1 MKRSPILVFAG
12 FVLATGS
19 ALAQATLTLP
29 DASPAATVSQTV
41 GLTNLTID
49 YHRPAVNKRKV
60 WGELVPYGDVW
71 RAGANMNTTLT
82 SSSAFTVGGKALAAG
97 TYGLHMIPT
106 EKDWTVIFTNMHTAW
121 GSFSYDQKEDAVR
134 FTVTPKPADFEERLE
149 YRFEDPTDNGATV
162 VLQWEKLA
170 VSFPITV
177 DSKAVVFASI
187 EGQLRGLPRFGWQG
201 WNQAANWC
209 LRNDYKLDQ
218 GLAWADHS
226 IGMQSNFNNLRTKA
240 AILEKKGGDP
250 KEVEALR
257 AQAMK
262 VATES
267 GRQPA
272 RLPADGREEDRRSDR
287 ALPQERQG
295 LPELLEHV
303 RQPRRG
309 PRQYGRQ
316 EGRHRVLLQGPR
328 HDDRPGAEEADQRHP
343 GQAQGLEKRRNLGA
357 ARA

>member
-1 MKRSPILVFAG
+1 MKRNSILVFSA
-12 FVLATGS
+12 FVLAAAS

-29 DASPAATVSQTV
+29 EASPAATVSQTV
-41 GLTNLTID
+41 GLTDLTID

-71 RAGANMNTTLT
+71 RAGANMNTTIT
-82 SSSAFTVGGKALAAG
+82 SSSAFTVGGRTLPAG

-106 EKDWTVIFTNMHTAW
+106 EKDWTVIFSNMHTAW

-134 FTVTPKPADFEERLE
+134 FPVTPKAADFEERLE
-149 YRFEDPTDNGATV
+149 YRFEDPTDNGTTV
-162 VLQWEKLA
+162 VLQWDKLA

-187 EGQLRGLPRFGWQG
+187 EGQMRGLPRFGWQG

-218 GLAWADHS
+218 GLEWADHS
-226 IGMQSNFNNLRTKA
+226 IGMNSNFQNLRTKA
-240 AILEKKGGDP
+240 AILEKKGADP

-262 VATES
+262 VATENDVNLL
-267 GRQPA
+267 GY
-272 RLPADGREEDRRSDR
+272 
-287 ALPQERQG
+287 ALMGQG
-295 LPELLEHV
+295 KTAEAIAMFRKNIKDYPNSWNTYDSLGEALAKTGDKKGAIEY
-303 RQPRRG
+303 
-309 PRQYGRQ
+309 YGKALAMTTDPVQ
-316 EGRHRVLLQGPR
+316 K
-328 HDDRPGAEEADQRHP
+328 
-343 GQAQGLEKRRNLGA
+343 KRINDILA
-357 ARA
+357 KLKA

>member
-1 MKRSPILVFAG
+1 MKRSSILVFAG

-29 DASPAATVSQTV
+29 DASPAATVSQTL
-41 GLTNLTID
+41 GLTTITID

-60 WGELVPYGDVW
+60 WGELVPYGEVW
-71 RAGANMNTTLT
+71 RAGANMNTTIT
-82 SSSAFTVGGKALAAG
+82 SSSAFTVGGKTLAAG

-106 EKDWTVIFTNMHTAW
+106 DKDWTVIFTNMSTAW

-134 FTVTPKPADFEERLE
+134 FTATPKAADFEERLE
-149 YRFEDPTDNGATV
+149 YRFEDPTDNGTTV
-162 VLQWEKLA
+162 VLQWDKLA
-170 VSFPITV
+170 VSFPIAV

-262 VATES
+262 ISTEVDVNALGYQLMGQGKTAEALVLFRKNVKDYPNS
-267 GRQPA
+267 WNTYDSLGEALSTTGDKKGAIENYGKALGMTTDPVQKKRI
-272 RLPADGREEDRRSDR
+272 DGIL
-287 ALPQERQG
+287 AKL
-295 LPELLEHV
+295 
-303 RQPRRG
+303 
-309 PRQYGRQ
+309 
-316 EGRHRVLLQGPR
+316 
-328 HDDRPGAEEADQRHP
+328 
-343 GQAQGLEKRRNLGA
+343 KT
-357 ARA
+357 

>member
-1 MKRSPILVFAG
+1 MKRSSILVFAG

-19 ALAQATLTLP
+19 ALAQAGLTLP

-41 GLTNLTID
+41 GMTTITID

-71 RAGANMNTTLT
+71 RAGANMNTTIT
-82 SSSAFTVGGKALAAG
+82 SSSAFTVGGKTLPAG
-97 TYGLHMIPT
+97 TYGLHMLPT
-106 EKDWTVIFTNMHTAW
+106 EKDWTVIFSNMHTAW
-121 GSFSYDQKEDAVR
+121 GSFSYDQAEDATR
-134 FTVTPKPADFEERLE
+134 FTVSPKAADFEERLE
-149 YRFEDPTDNGATV
+149 YRFEDPTDNGTTV
-162 VLQWEKLA
+162 VMQWEKLA
-170 VSFPITV
+170 VAFPITV

-226 IGMQSNFNNLRTKA
+226 IGMQSNFQNLRTKA
-240 AILEKKGGDP
+240 AILEKKGGDT

-262 VATES
+262 VATE
-267 GRQPA
+267 
-272 RLPADGREEDRRSDR
+272 ADVNILGYQLMGEKKTAE
-287 ALPQERQG
+287 AL
-295 LPELLEHV
+295 
-303 RQPRRG
+303 
-309 PRQYGRQ
+309 
-316 EGRHRVLLQGPR
+316 VLFRKNVKDYPNSWNTYDSLGEALAATG
-328 HDDRPGAEEADQRHP
+328 DKKGAVENYSKALAMTNDPVQK
-343 GQAQGLEKRRNLGA
+343 KRIENILA
-357 ARA
+357 KLKA

>member
-12 FVLATGS
+12 FVLATAS
-19 ALAQATLTLP
+19 ALAQANLTLP
-29 DASPAATVSQTV
+29 DASPAATVSQTM
-41 GLTNLTID
+41 GLTNITID

-71 RAGANMNTTLT
+71 RAGANMNTTIT

-106 EKDWTVIFTNMHTAW
+106 EKDWTVIFTNMSTAW

-187 EGQLRGLPRFGWQG
+187 EGQMRGLPRFGWQG

-218 GLAWADHS
+218 GLTWADRS
-226 IGMQSNFNNLRTKA
+226 IGMNSNFQNLRTKA
-240 AILEKKGGDP
+240 AIVEKKGGDP

-262 VATES
+262 VATENDVNLLGYQLMGEKKTAEGIAMFRKNVKDYPNS
-267 GRQPA
+267 WNTYDSLG
-272 RLPADGREEDRRSDR
+272 E
-287 ALPQERQG
+287 ALATTGDKKGAVEY
-295 LPELLEHV
+295 
-303 RQPRRG
+303 
-309 PRQYGRQ
+309 YGKALAMTTDPVQ
-316 EGRHRVLLQGPR
+316 K
-328 HDDRPGAEEADQRHP
+328 
-343 GQAQGLEKRRNLGA
+343 KRINDILA
-357 ARA
+357 KLKT

>member
-41 GLTNLTID
+41 GLTTLTID

-82 SSSAFTVGGKALAAG
+82 SSSAFTVGGKTLAAG

-149 YRFEDPTDNGATV
+149 YRFEDPTDGGATV

-262 VATES
+262 VATE
-267 GRQPA
+267 
-272 RLPADGREEDRRSDR
+272 ADVNLLGYQLMGEKKTAEAI
-287 ALPQERQG
+287 ALFRKNVKDYPNSWNTYDSLGEALANTG
-295 LPELLEHV
+295 
-303 RQPRRG
+303 
-309 PRQYGRQ
+309 
-316 EGRHRVLLQGPR
+316 
-328 HDDRPGAEEADQRHP
+328 DKKGAIEYYSKALAMTTDPVQK
-343 GQAQGLEKRRNLGA
+343 KRINDILA
-357 ARA
+357 KLKA

>member
-1 MKRSPILVFAG
+1 MKRSPILVFAA

-19 ALAQATLTLP
+19 ALAQAPLTLP
-29 DASPAATVSQTV
+29 DASPAATVSQTI
-41 GLTNLTID
+41 GLTNITID

-71 RAGANMNTTLT
+71 RAGANMNTSIT
-82 SSSAFTVGGKALAAG
+82 SSSAFTVGGKTLAAG

-106 EKDWTVIFTNMHTAW
+106 EKDWTVIFSNMSTAW

-149 YRFEDPTDNGATV
+149 YRFEDPTDNGTTV
-162 VLQWEKLA
+162 VLQWDKLA
-170 VSFPITV
+170 VSFPIAI

-187 EGQLRGLPRFGWQG
+187 EGQMRGLPRFGWQG

-226 IGMQSNFNNLRTKA
+226 IGMNSNFQNLRTKA
-240 AILEKKGGDP
+240 AILEKKGGDA

-257 AQAMK
+257 ARAMK
-262 VATES
+262 VATEVDINLL
-267 GRQPA
+267 GY
-272 RLPADGREEDRRSDR
+272 
-287 ALPQERQG
+287 ALMGQG
-295 LPELLEHV
+295 KTAEALAMFRKNIKDYPTSWNTYDSLGEALATTGDKKGAIEY
-303 RQPRRG
+303 
-309 PRQYGRQ
+309 YGKALAMTTDPVQ
-316 EGRHRVLLQGPR
+316 K
-328 HDDRPGAEEADQRHP
+328 
-343 GQAQGLEKRRNLGA
+343 KRINDILA
-357 ARA
+357 KLKA

>member
-41 GLTNLTID
+41 GMTTITID

-82 SSSAFTVGGKALAAG
+82 SSSAFTVGGKTLPAG

-106 EKDWTVIFTNMHTAW
+106 EKDWTVIFSNMHTAW
-121 GSFSYDQKEDAVR
+121 GSFSYDQAEDAVR
-134 FTVTPKPADFEERLE
+134 FTVSP
-149 YRFEDPTDNGATV
+149 
-162 VLQWEKLA
+162 
-170 VSFPITV
+170 
-177 DSKAVVFASI
+177 KAVVFASI

-201 WNQAANWC
+201 WNQAANWS

-218 GLAWADHS
+218 GLAWVDHS
-226 IGMQSNFNNLRTKA
+226 IGMQSNFQNLRTKA
-240 AILEKKGGDP
+240 AILEKKGGDA

-262 VATES
+262 VATENDVNLL
-267 GRQPA
+267 GYQLMGEKKTA
-272 RLPADGREEDRRSDR
+272 E
-287 ALPQERQG
+287 ALVLFRKNVKDYPNSWNTYDSLGEALATTGDKKGAIENYSKALAMTNDPVQKKRI
-295 LPELLEHV
+295 
-303 RQPRRG
+303 
-309 PRQYGRQ
+309 
-316 EGRHRVLLQGPR
+316 EGILAKLK
-328 HDDRPGAEEADQRHP
+328 A
-343 GQAQGLEKRRNLGA
+343 
-357 ARA
+357 